1 MAACVQQEV
10 PVADTVGTT
19 PAGAGS
25 AADEARDAAVRDLNR
40 LISACDAAAVQRRV
54 GARLDR
60 ALQRALLEE
69 SGAADLRV
77 VRPGQPVSRD
87 LRTDRLTV
95 EVDGQDVIT
104 RLSCG

>member
-1 MAACVQQEV
+1 MTDRAA
-10 PVADTVGTT
+10 TT
-19 PAGAGS
+19 PRHDTS
-25 AADEARDAAVRDLNR
+25 AAEQAREAAARDLNR
-40 LISACDAAAVQRRV
+40 LISACDAAAVQRRI

-60 ALQRALLEE
+60 TVQRALLEE